1 MKNNLRYERKFI
13 INNLTI
19 PELENILRSSNFNFK
34 KNFAK
39 RKVNSIYFDD
49 QDTSSILENLDGNN
63 FKTKFRIRWYGD
75 KKIISNPILELKIK
89 ESYINYKKLFKIK
102 LLKKTNFSK
111 KNIDFIFNFLKKKHS
126 FLKNKFAISSTHYD
140 RSYFVSSNKN
150 IRATIDSNI
159 NYINIQNFSSSHLN
173 KFSKSL
179 ILEIKYSNQDDE
191 MVRSNLENI
200 SFRISKN
207 SKYVNSLIDHPHIII

>member
-1 MKNNLRYERKFI
+1 MFSIIFISFGNKVKATGFTNLVF
-13 INNLTI
+13 LTS
-19 PELENILRSSNFNFK
+19 LR
-34 KNFAK
+34 
-39 RKVNSIYFDD
+39 
-49 QDTSSILENLDGNN
+49 E
-63 FKTKFRIRWYGD
+63 
-75 KKIISNPILELKIK
+75 
-89 ESYINYKKLFKIK
+89 
-102 LLKKTNFSK
+102 
-111 KNIDFIFNFLKKKHS
+111 
-126 FLKNKFAISSTHYD
+126 
-140 RSYFVSSNKN
+140 YFVSSNKN